1 MKKQVISY
9 LLGVGLCVCTALSGA
24 ATNGYLYYVAGALGD
39 TGQAQPAD
47 GTLTGDNG
55 VFSVLVADV
64 DIAAGTVSNWRYAGN
79 ALPVAGVNPADDAY
93 SWMFLENAVHVYNGY
108 LYAGPGDW
116 NNDSSRDTADVVAY
130 AKINSDGSLQPFQL
144 SAVFPDT
151 PADQAISA
159 TALVDFGGGNAYY
172 YVIAGTSSGTARVIK
187 AKISAVDGSLGAWSV
202 DRAISVADWFSRAT
216 AVGSTIVYAE
226 GNLATERRSFYSV
239 ASSSDGSLGN
249 WQDAGLYDST
259 ASARWDYAMTT
270 AAAGGN
276 QFAVIM
282 GGAPN
287 PPTTSVHVSQVAGGV
302 PGAWS
307 TTNAMP
313 VGLRRVTATAADDL
327 IIVCGGTITNSSVA
341 NAQDAVHLGRINSS
355 GQITWTTSPT
365 AMPQKRAF
373 GGAAFY
379 RAGSAVNDWA
389 MFD

>member
-1 MKKQVISY
+1 
-9 LLGVGLCVCTALSGA
+9 
-24 ATNGYLYYVAGALGD
+24 
-39 TGQAQPAD
+39 
-47 GTLTGDNG
+47 
-55 VFSVLVADV
+55 
-64 DIAAGTVSNWRYAGN
+64 
-79 ALPVAGVNPADDAY
+79 
-93 SWMFLENAVHVYNGY
+93 
-108 LYAGPGDW
+108 
-116 NNDSSRDTADVVAY
+116 
-130 AKINSDGSLQPFQL
+130 
-144 SAVFPDT
+144 
-151 PADQAISA
+151 
-159 TALVDFGGGNAYY
+159 VDFGGGNAYY

-226 GNLATERRSFYSV
+226 GNLATERRSFYSGRIV
-239 ASSSDGSLGN
+239 ERWIA
-249 WQDAGLYDST
+249 WQLAGRRLYDST